1 MKEQVLVEFSS
12 MALAT
17 QFPINIVIGVRVK
30 FVQWR
35 QCCHRKQCVIINY
48 SGSRILMNDLEGMD
62 LLFEVIAN
70 SQTVGTQKFQAVSGI
85 IYVCTYIR
93 SEITF
98 VYTRDCI
105 YIIFMKSILVSKSK
119 RIIARTI

>member
-1 MKEQVLVEFSS
+1 
-12 MALAT
+12 
-17 QFPINIVIGVRVK
+17 
-30 FVQWR
+30 
-35 QCCHRKQCVIINY
+35 
-48 SGSRILMNDLEGMD
+48 MNDLKGMD